1 MPMLGLEGSG
11 QASGPRRAGRKSV
24 DRASWHRYTRR
35 EGSHP
40 ASTGGTTLTESPSA
54 PTSSTKYRTLNDI
67 VTDRLRVAILS
78 GKLPPGTALN
88 QRDIADQLRVSRM
101 PVREAFRALELE
113 GLIRGLP
120 RRKAVVVTLQPED
133 VADIYD
139 ILATL
144 EARAAEQATPLHDE
158 ATLGQLRALLGQSR
172 ELPDDASGLLDLDFE
187 LHARIYEPP
196 GSRVRLVIQ
205 THRNAV
211 RPPMI
216 STGVAS
222 GRRRLA
228 EAEHERIIAA
238 LEAKDPAAV
247 SRELAAHLRAEG
259 RELFEQLDAMRR
271 QNGERSI

>member
-1 MPMLGLEGSG
+1 ML
-11 QASGPRRAGRKSV
+11 A
-24 DRASWHRYTRR
+24 DRASATVHSQRDPTPSCSG
-35 EGSHP
+35 ET
-40 ASTGGTTLTESPSA
+40 ALTESPSA
-54 PTSSTKYRTLNDI
+54 PTKYRTLNDI
-67 VTDRLRVAILS
+67 VTDRLRDAILS
-78 GKLPPGTALN
+78 GKLPPGTPLN
-88 QRDIADQLRVSRM
+88 QRDIADQLSVSRM

-144 EARAAEQATPLHDE
+144 EGRAAEKATPLHDE
-158 ATLGQLRALLGQSR
+158 TTRGELRALLTQ
-172 ELPDDASGLLDLDFE
+172 LQDAPDDPSTLLDLDFE

-196 GSRVRLVIQ
+196 GSRARLVIQ
-205 THRNAV
+205 TQRNAV
-211 RPPMI
+211 RPHMI

-228 EAEHERIIAA
+228 EAEHERIVAA
-238 LEAKDPAAV
+238 LEARDPAVVA
-247 SRELAAHLRAEG
+247 REVAAHLRAEG

-271 QNGERSI
+271 RSAL